1 MTEIDI
7 CTSYETVGG
16 LVTAYQCTVDSI
28 RKVVTALSSVE
39 VRSARFSCQDG
50 INLITV
56 QSSSSC
62 YEMSWTDG
70 DQFAVK
76 TLKARECSQ
85 NSENN
90 ELVKINSDEF
100 LKILG
105 YAEGI
110 FHK

>member
-1 MTEIDI
+1 
-7 CTSYETVGG
+7 
-16 LVTAYQCTVDSI
+16 
-28 RKVVTALSSVE
+28 
-39 VRSARFSCQDG
+39 
-50 INLITV
+50 
-56 QSSSSC
+56 
-62 YEMSWTDG
+62 MSWTDG